1 MSQSTTSVFYL
12 RLIAVTHTNGL
23 LQVPVSSQVS
33 KVMTLLRTREG
44 DALEC
49 ISGLEHFAVK
59 AWVC

>member
-12 RLIAVTHTNGL
+12 RLIAVTHTNG

-49 ISGLEHFAVK
+49 MSGLEHFAVK
-59 AWVC
+59 ARVC

>member
-12 RLIAVTHTNGL
+12 RLIAVTHTNG

-49 ISGLEHFAVK
+49 MLGLEHFAVK
-59 AWVC
+59 ARVC